1 MCVCFRLAQ
10 WIKDTAEKK
19 KEAEE
24 EKAVRRERRRAGPK
38 HIFTDHEYMNQI
50 QANAENIDDAL
61 KQGEE
66 NKTLCTLPMCLV
78 TIGLAACS
86 SSSSS
91 SNATSGTK
99 RPSTEPPAVK
109 SKKIHLW

>member
-1 MCVCFRLAQ
+1 MSYEKWSVYIFCFRLAQ

-24 EKAVRRERRRAGPK
+24 EKAARRERRRAGPK

-61 KQGEE
+61 KQG
-66 NKTLCTLPMCLV
+66 
-78 TIGLAACS
+78 
-86 SSSSS
+86 
-91 SNATSGTK
+91 
-99 RPSTEPPAVK
+99 
-109 SKKIHLW
+109 KKIKHNVHYPCAWLL